1 MDGHHPATHPG
12 TRTPLQERVDAMMR
26 RSYRQERGNAH
37 EQMHCDELMQRLQ
50 IPHDDARAEL
60 AARFATQRNAS
71 SGLLYAVGVALLF
84 WVAATQSDSQQ
95 KFELESALKV
105 PPNCARCPLMR
116 ATTPTLRTYEC
127 QAVDLTWGGLRRT
140 VSSGCRSSAETAS
153 CGPSLKSV
161 AWKMLGSGW
170 NRPWCPPCS
179 QRPPSNRQ
187 MVGCRAHQ

>member
-1 MDGHHPATHPG
+1 
-12 TRTPLQERVDAMMR
+12 MMR

-105 PPNCARCPLMR
+105 PPIAPDAPSCAPPPRH
-116 ATTPTLRTYEC
+116 
-127 QAVDLTWGGLRRT
+127 
-140 VSSGCRSSAETAS
+140 SARM
-153 CGPSLKSV
+153 SV
-161 AWKMLGSGW
+161 
-170 NRPWCPPCS
+170 
-179 QRPPSNRQ
+179 RQ
-187 MVGCRAHQ
+187 